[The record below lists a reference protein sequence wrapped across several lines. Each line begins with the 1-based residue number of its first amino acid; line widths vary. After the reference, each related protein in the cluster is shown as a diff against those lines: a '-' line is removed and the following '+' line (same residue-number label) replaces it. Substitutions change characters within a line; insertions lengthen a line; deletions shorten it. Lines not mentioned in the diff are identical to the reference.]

1 VSVEVRWFDENRTA
15 LVYDFQGEWTWSEM
29 FVAIDEAVKLLDS
42 VQHHVNIVVDL
53 RGSYCVP
60 PVAPQALARI
70 AYAPTMQH
78 PNTNIL
84 IVIGLSGFLQTLYE
98 IFRRL
103 YPHAAQRYR
112 EARTQEELLALL
124 SAFTG

>member
-1 VSVEVRWFDENRTA
+1 MSVKVYWFNENQTA
-15 LVYDFQGEWTWSEM
+15 LVYDFQGEWTWNET
-29 FVAIDEAVKLLDS
+29 FLAIDEAVTLLDS
-42 VQHHVNIVVDL
+42 VQHRVNIVVDL
-53 RGSYCVP
+53 RGSRRVP

-70 AYAPTMQH
+70 ANAPTMSH

-103 YPHAAQRYR
+103 YPYAAQRYR